1 MLRRGLARASGRHF
15 RVIHFSVQT
24 DHVHVLVEATD
35 TYALSRG
42 LQGLAIRLARAV
54 NRALG
59 RNGKVWADRYHAR
72 GLATPREVRN
82 ALVYVLQNFREHHP
96 GGTGLDP
103 CSSAAWFDGFRE
115 APAPVPLGRAIV
127 PARTWLAAVGW
138 RRRGLIDVDEVPAS
152 APMIRRG
159 GSAVSISG
167 RALSPQLGGRR
178 PSSQPAPMPRRPGA

>member
-15 RVIHFSVQT
+15 RVIQFSVQT
-24 DHVHVLVEATD
+24 DHVHALVEATD

-59 RNGKVWADRYHAR
+59 RHGKVWADRYHAR

-82 ALVYVLQNFREHHP
+82 ALVYVLHNFRKHHT

-103 CSSAAWFDGFRE
+103 CSSAAWFDGFRDSS
-115 APAPVPLGRAIV
+115 APSPVGRPVAL
-127 PARTWLAAVGW
+127 PRTWLAAVGW
-138 RRRGLIDVDEVPAS
+138 RRRGLIGIAEVPAS
-152 APMIRRG
+152 GRKMHVAARRKP
-159 GSAVSISG
+159 SG
-167 RALSPQLGGRR
+167 R
-178 PSSQPAPMPRRPGA
+178 PSA